1 MTRSVGK
8 AGQAVPGAGGAAGDV
23 GVLQADATVGPAV
36 GVRRIVLVT
45 VNRSVVLDLGI
56 LVSAGLGR
64 SLRTSR
70 LLSLETVTLRFC

>member
-1 MTRSVGK
+1 MF
-8 AGQAVPGAGGAAGDV
+8 QAHP
-23 GVLQADATVGPAV
+23 TVGATV

>member
-1 MTRSVGK
+1 MF
-8 AGQAVPGAGGAAGDV
+8 QAHPR
-23 GVLQADATVGPAV
+23 VGPAV
-36 GVRRIVLVT
+36 GVWRIVLVT
-45 VNRSVVLDLGI
+45 VDRSIVLYLGI

>member
-1 MTRSVGK
+1 MF
-8 AGQAVPGAGGAAGDV
+8 QAHP
-23 GVLQADATVGPAV
+23 TVGPAV

>member
-1 MTRSVGK
+1 MF
-8 AGQAVPGAGGAAGDV
+8 QAHP
-23 GVLQADATVGPAV
+23 TVGPAV

-45 VNRSVVLDLGI
+45 VDRSIVLYLGI

-70 LLSLETVTLRFC
+70 LLSLETVTLGFC